1 MAQNAV
7 IRGNISY
14 SNFITAVKDK
24 QILAVEVSDNGRE
37 AAFRSEGGGLGKFQI
52 VPDPDFF
59 NIMKDANIDLSVIRN
74 DPNAGNYS
82 QLLGSFGV
90 PLLLVGLY
98 FLFSRN
104 STMGMGGGIG

>member
-59 NIMKDANIDLSVIRN
+59 KIMNAANIDLSVQRG
-74 DPNAGNYS
+74 DPNAGKN
-82 QLLGSFGV
+82 
-90 PLLLVGLY
+90 
-98 FLFSRN
+98 
-104 STMGMGGGIG
+104 T